1 MPRFFYLRPIRAAG
15 CAKRPGKKW
24 RELHQCNRGR
34 EIRAE
39 RQADPIRGKQI
50 KNLGSRIP
58 ERCGTDQSGRASR
71 GADQGNH
78 LHRLP
83 RGADAAE
90 LESVGTDQ
98 RGNGSR
104 IPEPIRNAH
113 RRTERSRGRET
124 DTRSRK
130 RPPRGRERGRPIRGA
145 DAEEPAR
152 GRASPGTDQGN
163 HLHADP
169 MRQE

>member
-1 MPRFFYLRPIRAAG
+1 MWGVNFPRRTTKKNTRLEQKAG
-15 CAKRPGKKW
+15 
-24 RELHQCNRGR
+24 
-34 EIRAE
+34 
-39 RQADPIRGKQI
+39 
-50 KNLGSRIP
+50 GS
-58 ERCGTDQSGRASR
+58 DQ
-71 GADQGNH
+71 GAGHDHGNH

-124 DTRSRK
+124 THGAGKDHHGA
-130 RPPRGRERGRPIRGA
+130 GREARRS

-152 GRASPGTDQGN
+152 GRVSPGTDQGN

-169 MRQE
+169 MRQG

>member
-1 MPRFFYLRPIRAAG
+1 MNFPRRTTKKNTRLEQKAG
-15 CAKRPGKKW
+15 
-24 RELHQCNRGR
+24 
-34 EIRAE
+34 
-39 RQADPIRGKQI
+39 
-50 KNLGSRIP
+50 GS
-58 ERCGTDQSGRASR
+58 
-71 GADQGNH
+71 DQGAGH
-78 LHRLP
+78 DQGQALP
-83 RGADAAE
+83 RGADAEE

-169 MRQE
+169 MRRG